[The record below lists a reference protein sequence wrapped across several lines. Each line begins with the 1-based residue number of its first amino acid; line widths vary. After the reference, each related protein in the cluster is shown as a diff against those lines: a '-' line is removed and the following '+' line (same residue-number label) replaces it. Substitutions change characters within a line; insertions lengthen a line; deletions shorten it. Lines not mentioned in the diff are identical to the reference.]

1 MLPASDTYP
10 PVRDILKRIGDSW
23 SSLVLCALD
32 SGPLRFS
39 AIARGIPDIS
49 KRMLSKT
56 LRALEEDGLI
66 TRTVYDTKPPSVSYV
81 LTPLG
86 TSLLPLLGAL
96 ALWAI
101 EHEPDIRAA
110 QQAYQANPAH
120 EAK

>member
-1 MLPASDTYP
+1 MFPSSDTYP
-10 PVRDILKRIGDSW
+10 PVRDILSRIGDSW

-32 SGPLRFS
+32 DGPLRFS

-56 LRALEEDGLI
+56 LRALEEDGLV
-66 TRTVYDTKPPSVSYV
+66 TRTVYDTKPPSVSYA

-101 EHEPDIRAA
+101 EHEPEIRAA
-110 QQAYQANPAH
+110 QQAYQGNPAH